1 VREEESTG
9 GGVIKLTTIVTLDGL
24 YGEAE
29 LCGHP
34 SEGAWEK
41 YQTSH
46 AREKSMNNAKNHRP
60 PQDSTYSQKY

>member
-1 VREEESTG
+1 VREKESTE

-24 YGEAE
+24 DGEAE

-34 SEGAWEK
+34 SEEAWEK

-46 AREKSMNNAKNHRP
+46 AREKSTNNAKNHRP
-60 PQDSTYSQKY
+60 PQDSTYNQKY